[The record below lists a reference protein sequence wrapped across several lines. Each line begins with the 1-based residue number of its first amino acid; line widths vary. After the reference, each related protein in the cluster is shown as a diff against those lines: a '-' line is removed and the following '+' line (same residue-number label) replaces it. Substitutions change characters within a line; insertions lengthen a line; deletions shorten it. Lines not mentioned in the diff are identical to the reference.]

1 MSQGQDTEEKVD
13 IDLCVPAFPF
23 TVKTP
28 SPPIAGGG
36 RPRSCLGAASHGHE
50 RLL

>member
-1 MSQGQDTEEKVD
+1 MSQGQGTEEKVD

-28 SPPIAGGG
+28 SPPIAGGDAHA
-36 RPRSCLGAASHGHE
+36 PRNFLA
-50 RLL
+50 